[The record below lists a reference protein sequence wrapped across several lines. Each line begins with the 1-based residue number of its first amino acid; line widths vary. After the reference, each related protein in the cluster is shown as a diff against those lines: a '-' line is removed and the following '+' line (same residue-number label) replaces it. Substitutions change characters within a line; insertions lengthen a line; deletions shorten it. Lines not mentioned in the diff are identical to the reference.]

1 MGVFRAVTMYRTDT
15 GKELAVEEME
25 TTHLMNAI
33 NHHKK
38 QCDMIIML
46 IQKRSGNGKSTGYL
60 PQREADLKETI
71 AVLEEELAERN
82 PDDEREAGQIIRG
95 RRFEP
100 RHEWLDQ

>member
-1 MGVFRAVTMYRTDT
+1 MGVFKAVTMYRTDT
-15 GKELAVEEME
+15 GKELAVEEMT

-38 QCDMIIML
+38 QCDMIIKL
-46 IQKRSGNGKSTGYL
+46 KWKRSSNGKSTGFL

-71 AVLEEELAERN
+71 AVLEEELSERN
-82 PDDEREAGQIIRG
+82 PDDEREGGQRAYG

-100 RHEWLDQ
+100 GYEWLD